1 MKPVFADTSYWIA
14 IISPADQWHRQALD
28 ASRRISGRKLVTTDE
43 ILTELLNYFAE
54 HKPARRQSVAENV
67 NKILLNEN
75 IQIID
80 ATHENFLNGFELYRI
95 RLDKGYSLTDC
106 ISMNAMRE
114 HDINE
119 ILTHD
124 RHFKQEGF
132 QTLL

>member
-1 MKPVFADTSYWIA
+1 MKKVFADSAYWIA
-14 IISPADQWHRQALD
+14 LINPKDQ
-28 ASRRISGRKLVTTDE
+28 
-43 ILTELLNYFAE
+43 ILTETLNYYAE
-54 HKPARRQSVAENV
+54 SGEHFRGIVSREIE
-67 NKILLNEN
+67 KILFNQN
-75 IQIID
+75 IEIIE
-80 ATHENFLNGFELYRI
+80 ATHENFLDGFELYRN

-124 RHFKQEGF
+124 HHFKQEGF

>member
-80 ATHENFLNGFELYRI
+80 ATHENFLDGFELYRN

-124 RHFKQEGF
+124 HHFKQEGF

>member
-80 ATHENFLNGFELYRI
+80 ATHENFLDGFELYRN

-124 RHFKQEGF
+124 NHFKQEGF

>member
-80 ATHENFLNGFELYRI
+80 ATHENFLDGFELYRN
-95 RLDKGYSLTDC
+95 RLDKSYSLTDC

-124 RHFKQEGF
+124 HHFEQEGF